1 MNNFTNDD
9 IIIIVKE
16 IINSLKEEELTGYF
30 TDDEYHFPKYI
41 SDKISLLS
49 KDEYIKFITSCEK
62 IANNLY
68 GKYNHELNYLNM
80 LHEEILEEIK
90 IYF

>member
-41 SDKISLLS
+41 SDKIDLLS

-62 IANNLY
+62 IALNLY
-68 GKYNHELNYLNM
+68 DKYNKELNYLNM